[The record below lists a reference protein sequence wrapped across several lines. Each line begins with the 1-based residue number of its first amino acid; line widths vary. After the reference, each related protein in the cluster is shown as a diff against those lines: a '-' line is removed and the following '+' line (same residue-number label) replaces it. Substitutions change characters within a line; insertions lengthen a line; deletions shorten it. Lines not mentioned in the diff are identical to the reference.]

1 MKSSVIFKN
10 PDKPVNHKPMIA
22 AGAVVAYNL
31 LKSKQESSTSSNQY
45 DYSGSSTSS
54 KSEAMAAF
62 DGLCCIL
69 CLMGPMVGVPVAAA
83 SPTAALFVFIAV
95 ACIYAISIT
104 RLLYVLIKG

>member
-22 AGAVVAYNL
+22 AGAVVAYNA

-45 DYSGSSTSS
+45 GSSSSS